1 MKLVACAGDQGA
13 MNSLMNAYKDKLLSK
28 DDLTQTLR
36 ACQASQN
43 EMKSKDRDNYVAIR
57 DKVKKK

>member
-28 DDLTQTLR
+28 EELTQTLR
-36 ACQASQN
+36 SFHASSN
-43 EMKSKDRDNYVAIR
+43 EMKSRERDEAHAYLQQT
-57 DKVKKK
+57 